1 MASAPANTQAL
12 SLIIPL
18 VVIALVILRNLRA
31 RRLRIET
38 LWIGP
43 VMIIAIVTLA
53 LSQEGRP
60 STLGLAVDAAAIAAG
75 AVVGWWRARF
85 IQITIDPASHELT
98 SRASP
103 VGVLVILAIFAVRFG
118 LRYYLSQNTSS
129 IGLPFNVNA
138 DATLVL
144 SVGLVC
150 AQRLEIFARARGMLM
165 EARRAS
171 GA

>member
-60 STLGLAVDAAAIAAG
+60 STLGLAVATYTKFKQ
-75 AVVGWWRARF
+75 VS
-85 IQITIDPASHELT
+85 PELT

-129 IGLPFNVNA
+129 IGLPFNVIA